1 MSAYLA
7 SYLAIALSIRLLAG
21 YLTIIEIG
29 LLRSIGSLAI
39 ASSIV
44 WASGAGRL
52 RSFLPTRLRD
62 DIIRSVLH
70 LVGSLALIWS
80 LSHLPL
86 TLVTTIVLHAGFV
99 HLVGNMLFLTLRRRP
114 GAVPALGL
122 ALLAIGIGLLLLKL
136 NAVPNSDIAIAV
148 GAVAVLTTTNLML
161 AGLAM
166 HRSTLSIVVLMHA
179 IQLPLYLLLWFA
191 VPEQWSPP
199 PQPYRLAFPAPELAV
214 IGGAVLALIVG
225 GFVSQAAL
233 ANASRHATPLQ
244 LCSADTLR
252 VPLITLAAYL
262 VLAELPPMDLLLP
275 GLVVL
280 CGVVVASLPQQAGSR
295 VRQRPADK
303 PGRLPGVSSRSRRP
317 R

>member
-7 SYLAIALSIRLLAG
+7 SYLAIAVSIRLLAG

-39 ASSIV
+39 AGSIV
-44 WASGAGRL
+44 WASGSGRQHG
-52 RSFLPTRLRD
+52 FLPAKPRD
-62 DIIRSVLH
+62 DILRSVLH
-70 LVGSLALIWS
+70 LAGSLALIWS

-86 TLVTTIVLHAGFV
+86 ALVTTIEFTGPLFAGVL
-99 HLVGNMLFLTLRRRP
+99 LFLTLRRRP
-114 GAVPALGL
+114 GTVPALGL
-122 ALLAIGIGLLLLKL
+122 ALLASGISLLLLKL
-136 NAVPNSDIAIAV
+136 NAVPNSDIAIAIA
-148 GAVAVLTTTNLML
+148 AVAVLTTTNLML
-161 AGLAM
+161 ASLAAN
-166 HRSTLSIVVLMHA
+166 RSTLSIVFLMHA
-179 IQLPLYLLLWFA
+179 IQLPLYLLLWLF
-191 VPEQWSPP
+191 VPELWSPP

-233 ANASRHATPLQ
+233 ANASRHGTPLQ

-262 VLAELPPMDLLLP
+262 ILAELPPKDLLLP

-280 CGVVVASLPQQAGSR
+280 CGVIVASLPQQAGSR
-295 VRQRPADK
+295 VRRGLNDM
-303 PGRLPGVSSRSRRP
+303 PGRLSRVSSRSRRP

>member
-86 TLVTTIVLHAGFV
+86 TLVTTIEFTGP
-99 HLVGNMLFLTLRRRP
+99 LVAAILLFLTLRRRP

-225 GFVSQAAL
+225 GFASQAAL

>member
-1 MSAYLA
+1 
-7 SYLAIALSIRLLAG
+7 
-21 YLTIIEIG
+21 
-29 LLRSIGSLAI
+29 
-39 ASSIV
+39 
-44 WASGAGRL
+44 
-52 RSFLPTRLRD
+52 
-62 DIIRSVLH
+62 
-70 LVGSLALIWS
+70 
-80 LSHLPL
+80 
-86 TLVTTIVLHAGFV
+86 
-99 HLVGNMLFLTLRRRP
+99 
-114 GAVPALGL
+114 
-122 ALLAIGIGLLLLKL
+122 
-136 NAVPNSDIAIAV
+136 
-148 GAVAVLTTTNLML
+148 ML

>member
-7 SYLAIALSIRLLAG
+7 SYLAIAISIRLLAG

-39 ASSIV
+39 AGSVV
-44 WASGAGRL
+44 WASGSGQL
-52 RSFLPTRLRD
+52 RGFLPTKPRD
-62 DIIRSVLH
+62 DILRSVLH
-70 LVGSLALIWS
+70 LAGSLALIWS

-86 TLVTTIVLHAGFV
+86 ALVTTIEFTGPLFAATLLFV
-99 HLVGNMLFLTLRRRP
+99 MLRRKP
-114 GAVPALGL
+114 GTIPGSGL

-136 NAVPNSDIAIAV
+136 NAVPDGDLAIAFA
-148 GAVAVLTTTNLML
+148 AVAVLTTTNLML
-161 AGLAM
+161 ASLAA
-166 HRSTLSIVVLMHA
+166 HRSTLSIVFLMHA
-179 IQLPLYLLLWFA
+179 IQLPLYVLLWLF

-233 ANASRHATPLQ
+233 ANASRHGTPLQ

-262 VLAELPPMDLLLP
+262 ILAELPPVDLLLP
-275 GLVVL
+275 GLLVL
-280 CGVVVASLPQQAGSR
+280 CGVIVASLPQQAGR
-295 VRQRPADK
+295 RARQHLIGV
-303 PGRLPGVSSRSRRP
+303 PGQLARVSSRSRRP